1 MNMTDEEIKALKK
14 SFYKTLTAMKKRTV
28 FSEGT
33 YESMNRTAD
42 GFTNALYAKIDEI
55 WEKNKE
61 AAQ

>member
-1 MNMTDEEIKALKK
+1 MTDEEIKALKK

-33 YESMNRTAD
+33 YEAMNRTAD
-42 GFTNALYAKIDEI
+42 EFTNALYAKIDEI

>member
-1 MNMTDEEIKALKK
+1 MTDEEIKELKK

-33 YESMNRTAD
+33 YEAMNRTAD
-42 GFTNALYAKIDEI
+42 EFTNVLYAKIDEI

>member
-33 YESMNRTAD
+33 YEAMNRTAD
-42 GFTNALYAKIDEI
+42 GFTNALYAKNDEI

>member
-1 MNMTDEEIKALKK
+1 MNMTDEEIKELKK

-33 YESMNRTAD
+33 YEAMNRTAD
-42 GFTNALYAKIDEI
+42 EFTNVLYAKIDEI